1 MSLQIKIGMAAS
13 CVMLLGVFLPTTH
26 WHDHGA
32 KFFITYIFA
41 NPYPALIIS
50 SAVISFLAAK
60 KENHRLLWGSS
71 IIGTLIVL
79 SAFYSAW
86 SSTNLL
92 TDGYELL
99 RKYSPN
105 EASDHKPPHLGIG
118 WLFMITG
125 SLGVLLSAAMSVKD
139 WGLGSRIEAILSET
153 KGINMKT
160 TKPRI
165 SWDEWG
171 IGGKLIFC
179 ATCLGM
185 FSFLLP
191 WVDLGFTSRN
201 GLSQGGF
208 LLGAFYIYPVY
219 KLLTSQ
225 TGSRTI
231 GLICAALAVIF
242 AFAYI
247 GSKTVEVFNE
257 TVNAAS
263 AGVDVFI
270 IASLLLGV
278 GVWMRDN
285 ELNRQK
291 AGHSDEHAAG
301 MLDTDK
307 PTSEDTVGHDEGRIP
322 CPRCAELIMPNA
334 KVCRFCGSNLSD
346 D

>member
-32 KFFITYIFA
+32 KIFITYIFA

-50 SAVISFLAAK
+50 SAVISFFAAR

-79 SAFYSAW
+79 SVFYNAW
-86 SSTNLL
+86 SSTNVL

-99 RKYSPN
+99 RKYSSN
-105 EASDHKPPHLGIG
+105 EASNLKPPRLGIG

-153 KGINMKT
+153 KVINMKT
-160 TKPRI
+160 AKPRI
-165 SWDEWG
+165 SWSEWG
-171 IGGKLIFC
+171 LGGKLIFC
-179 ATCLGM
+179 ATCLGI

-201 GLSQGGF
+201 GISQGSF

-225 TGSRTI
+225 AGSRTI
-231 GLICAALAVIF
+231 GLVCAALAVIF
-242 AFAYI
+242 AFVYI
-247 GSKTVEVFNE
+247 ESKTVEVFNE

-263 AGVDVFI
+263 AGADTFI

-278 GVWMRDN
+278 GVWIRN
-285 ELNRQK
+285 KELTHHK
-291 AGHSDEHAAG
+291 AELSDVNATDA
-301 MLDTDK
+301 LDTNA
-307 PTSEDTVGHDEGRIP
+307 PTSESTAGHDEGRIP
-322 CPRCAELIMPNA
+322 CPRCAEMIMPNA